1 MFRFSIEYC
10 TRGSSVFANIILQ
23 YLPKE
28 VLRVRLVL
36 GILFLNNSQVWFSY
50 HFFSFV
56 YCIDAGSEWEG
67 GSNIAYRIHGEKHW
81 EVYERALDT
90 SS

>member
-50 HFFSFV
+50 HYFSC
-56 YCIDAGSEWEG
+56 CIL
-67 GSNIAYRIHGEKHW
+67 Y
-81 EVYERALDT
+81 
-90 SS
+90 